1 MRLVRRSYCVSNVF
15 GDRIFEVIIF
25 GDDMKTSYSPILSF
39 VLIIVLAACS
49 SSVTPAIEISWAW
62 VRAVAGD
69 GLPGQGAM
77 MTPEVGNMSHT
88 EQGMNSAAYLRIKNR
103 GGADRLLRVESNIAQ
118 AVELH
123 ESMME
128 NDIMTMRPVSFI
140 EIPAGGEVELK
151 PGGLHIMLIGL
162 NEALMP
168 GAKVQLTL
176 VFEKAGNLTVEAE
189 VRAP

>member
-1 MRLVRRSYCVSNVF
+1 
-15 GDRIFEVIIF
+15 
-25 GDDMKTSYSPILSF
+25 MKIPYLPILSF
-39 VLIIVLAACS
+39 VFIIVLAACS
-49 SSVTPAIEISWAW
+49 SSVTPAIEISGAW

-69 GLPGQGAM
+69 GQPGQGAM
-77 MTPEVGNMSHT
+77 MTPEGGNMSHT
-88 EQGMNSAAYLRIKNR
+88 ELGMNSAAYLSIKNR

-162 NEALMP
+162 NEALEP